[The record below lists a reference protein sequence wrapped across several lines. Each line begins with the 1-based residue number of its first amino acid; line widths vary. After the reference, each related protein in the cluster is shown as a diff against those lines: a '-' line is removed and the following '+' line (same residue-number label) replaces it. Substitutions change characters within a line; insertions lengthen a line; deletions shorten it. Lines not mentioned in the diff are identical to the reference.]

1 MPSELRAGLLGARDR
16 EAALRVLEP
25 NAKHDLLLIELV
37 ASVGQALRRGEPAPE
52 IVGFWRGRDLVSV
65 ASIRPTVVLAHALPA
80 EGLEMLLP
88 FLGRLQ
94 TGLLKTGRP
103 LGDVLWKRLEQGGR
117 RAIVDRTETSYG
129 LQLGEAQQAGEPL
142 GADPGSP
149 HDRCGGGPVLRAA
162 EPADLEDLVFAA
174 RASLREEERPDPFDG
189 DPSGFR
195 RWVLSRTGRA
205 RVVEIGE
212 RPRFVAYADV
222 RRPEGWLVQGVYTWP
237 EARRQGLARLGM
249 GRLVAEARA
258 AGSDHIQLAVVD
270 GNRAAIGLYEQL
282 GFEPF
287 DSLRTVLFI

>member
-1 MPSELRAGLLGARDR
+1 MPGELRAGLLGARDR
-16 EAALRVLEP
+16 EAALRLLAP
-25 NAKHDLLLIELV
+25 TARYDLLLIELV
-37 ASVGQALRRGEPAPE
+37 AGVGGALRRGEPAPE

-65 ASIRPTVVLAHALPA
+65 ASIRPTVVLAHALPS
-80 EGLEMLLP
+80 EGVEMLLP

-117 RAIVDRTETSYG
+117 RPIVDRTETSYWLR
-129 LQLGEAQQAGEPL
+129 LQPDESESRPPVGRDGHP
-142 GADPGSP
+142 GACE
-149 HDRCGGGPVLRAA
+149 RGPVLRDA

-189 DPSGFR
+189 DPAGFR
-195 RWVLSRTGRA
+195 RWVLSRVARA
-205 RVVEIGE
+205 RVVEVDA

-222 RRPEGWLVQGVYTWP
+222 RRLEGWLVQGVYTWP
-237 EARRQGLARLGM
+237 EARRRGLARLGM
-249 GRLVAEARA
+249 GRLVAEART
-258 AGSDHIQLAVVD
+258 AGGDHIQLAVVD